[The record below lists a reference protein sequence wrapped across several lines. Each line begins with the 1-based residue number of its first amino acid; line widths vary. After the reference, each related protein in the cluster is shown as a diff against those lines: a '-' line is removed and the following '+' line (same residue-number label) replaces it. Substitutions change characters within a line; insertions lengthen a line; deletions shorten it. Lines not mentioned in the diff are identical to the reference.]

1 MARTERIR
9 SATGSDC
16 DSIAAL
22 IVELRMEEHGTSL
35 DRAEVA
41 SVVRSAIACAT
52 TSVLVAEQAAGVLGF
67 IVVHWLPFPMLAGT
81 EAYVSDLIVGRQS
94 RGQGIGRDLVAAA
107 EQEARARSCVRLML
121 NNRVTAESFQRAFY
135 PKLGFRV
142 RNEFANLVKVLR

>member
-1 MARTERIR
+1 MGSKGQIR

-35 DRAEVA
+35 DRGEVA
-41 SVVRSAIACAT
+41 SVVASAIACAT

-81 EAYVSDLIVGRQS
+81 EAYISDLIVGRQS
-94 RGQGIGRDLVAAA
+94 RGRGIGRDLIAAA

-121 NNRVTAESFQRAFY
+121 NNRVAAESFQRAFY

-142 RNEFANLVKVLR
+142 RNEFANLVKSLR

>member
-1 MARTERIR
+1 
-9 SATGSDC
+9 
-16 DSIAAL
+16 
-22 IVELRMEEHGTSL
+22 
-35 DRAEVA
+35 
-41 SVVRSAIACAT
+41 VRSAIACAT